1 MVDRLRPHSVR
12 SPGSP
17 APWAPE
23 TVGSISDLIEYTD
36 VSAGAATVLIG
47 TLPAGARY
55 LDSSVMVITAFN
67 AGSADALTVGI
78 SSDYDY
84 IVTDGHPT
92 TADSESYGELLD
104 WTPTSDQLIYARYT
118 HSGTAPTTGKAVVTV
133 RFKQPL

>member
-23 TVGSISDLIEYTD
+23 IVGSISDLIEYTD
-36 VSAGAATVLIG
+36 VAAGTATVLIG

-55 LDSSVMVITAFN
+55 LDSSVKVITAFN

-84 IVTDGHPT
+84 LVTNGNPT

-104 WTPTSDQLIYARYT
+104 WTPTTDQSIYAQYT
-118 HSGTAPTTGKAVVTV
+118 HSSTAPTTGKAIVTV

>member
-17 APWAPE
+17 AAWAPE

-36 VSAGAATVLIG
+36 VAAGTATVLIG

-55 LDSSVMVITAFN
+55 IDSAVTIITAFN

-84 IVTDGHPT
+84 LATASDPT
-92 TADSESYGELLD
+92 TADSITEGNLLD
-104 WTPTSDQLIYARYT
+104 WTPTSDQSIYARYT
-118 HSGTAPTTGKAVVTV
+118 HSSTAPTTGKAIVTV
-133 RFKQPL
+133 WFKQPL